1 LNILSAFNMSDSENN
16 THPVVTKMLLGD
28 KMTDWLKAEVLE
40 SRPGFCRL
48 SMIAREEMANGFGI
62 IHGSITFALAD
73 SAIAFAAN
81 AHGRHAVS
89 LTTTI
94 RHLAAVHPGDQITA
108 EATVTTLAHRIVN
121 VDATITNQDDVCVA
135 DVRATGYR
143 KKEAW

>member
-1 LNILSAFNMSDSENN
+1 MSESKN
-16 THPVVTKMLLGD
+16 TIHPVVTKMLLGD
-28 KMTDWLKAEVLE
+28 KMTDWLKAEVLD

-62 IHGSITFALAD
+62 IHGAITFALAD

-89 LTTTI
+89 LTTSI
-94 RHLAAVHPGDQITA
+94 RHMAAVHPGDLITA
-108 EATVTTLAHRIVN
+108 EATVTTLKHRIVN
-121 VDATITNQDDVCVA
+121 VDATITNQDGIYVA